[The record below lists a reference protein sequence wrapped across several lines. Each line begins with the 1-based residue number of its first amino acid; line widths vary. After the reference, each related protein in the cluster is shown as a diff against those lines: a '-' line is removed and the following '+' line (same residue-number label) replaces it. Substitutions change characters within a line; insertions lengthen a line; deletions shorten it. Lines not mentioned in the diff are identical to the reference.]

1 MSRRR
6 QPIIID
12 FEATICRA
20 DSDPSEIAQ
29 GVSRGTRYAHSHT
42 VSEAAGKLVDRLCL
56 DRLYTAATI
65 RGEWTRSSLK
75 MLRSEHRMSA
85 RTAAK
90 GVLLKE
96 NRAPRHRAG
105 YGALMAQETF

>member
-42 VSEAAGKLVDRLCL
+42 VSEAAGKLVAYYWL
-56 DRLYTAATI
+56 
-65 RGEWTRSSLK
+65 
-75 MLRSEHRMSA
+75 
-85 RTAAK
+85 
-90 GVLLKE
+90 
-96 NRAPRHRAG
+96 
-105 YGALMAQETF
+105 GALIGRLAGGFILRLFRPGRVLTACAAGAIGL